1 MGLENEGVHTKG
13 RQRDVV
19 MRRVRR
25 EEWQD
30 LGRHKSAAYKG
41 RAKNSGLAM
50 VKIVDIDASKSS
62 SRSITFFPGI
72 NLGLTGPRGVFQ

>member
-1 MGLENEGVHTKG
+1 MGLESEG

-19 MRRVRR
+19 MRGVERRVRR

-30 LGRHKSAAYKG
+30 LQDLGRHKSAVYKG

-50 VKIVDIDASKSS
+50 VKIADIDASISS
-62 SRSITFFPGI
+62 SRSIPFF
-72 NLGLTGPRGVFQ
+72 L